1 MDNWLKPYIEKL
13 QNIFEVNEYDQF
25 VIELYEILRSKEYP
39 NDIIVQIRKRATY
52 LKNRF
57 SDEVNKEN
65 MLMTKIK
72 LTDYLSALTQ
82 EEYQNPDL
90 KNLEIYLENFYLF
103 LEALTEYSPDKRAT
117 IKHENLEKITIQNEY
132 DLQHLLYASLKPLYP
147 GIRKEVSKDSG
158 IGTVREDIF
167 IPDLDVVLEAKCTR
181 DSMTLKKLIEEIEAD
196 IVHYQEKTIFFY
208 VYDKKK
214 IIKETKNFND
224 YFNKQF
230 DRKTVKLFVLQP
242 VKL

>member
-13 QNIFEVNEYDQF
+13 QNIFEINEYDQF
-25 VIELYEILRSKEYP
+25 VTELYEMLRIKEYP
-39 NDIIVQIRKRATY
+39 NDIIVQVRKRATY

-65 MLMTKIK
+65 MLMAKIK

-82 EEYQNPDL
+82 EEDQNSDL

-117 IKHENLEKITIQNEY
+117 IKHENLEKIMIQNEY
-132 DLQHLLYASLKPLYP
+132 DLQHLLYAALKPLYP

-158 IGTVREDIF
+158 IGTVREDVC

-196 IVHYQEKTIFFY
+196 IVYYQ
-208 VYDKKK
+208 KK
-214 IIKETKNFND
+214 IFSFMYMTK
-224 YFNKQF
+224 
-230 DRKTVKLFVLQP
+230 RRL
-242 VKL
+242 

>member
-1 MDNWLKPYIEKL
+1 M
-13 QNIFEVNEYDQF
+13 
-25 VIELYEILRSKEYP
+25 
-39 NDIIVQIRKRATY
+39 
-52 LKNRF
+52 
-57 SDEVNKEN
+57 
-65 MLMTKIK
+65 
-72 LTDYLSALTQ
+72 
-82 EEYQNPDL
+82 
-90 KNLEIYLENFYLF
+90 
-103 LEALTEYSPDKRAT
+103 
-117 IKHENLEKITIQNEY
+117 IQNEY
-132 DLQHLLYASLKPLYP
+132 DLQHLLYAALKPLYP

-196 IVHYQEKTIFFY
+196 IVHYQEKNIFFY

-214 IIKETKNFND
+214 IIKETKNLNV

>member
-1 MDNWLKPYIEKL
+1 MTRIRIEKGTGGWGGPL
-13 QNIFEVNEYDQF
+13 
-25 VIELYEILRSKEYP
+25 ELEATPGKKIVYITAGTRPAIVDKLAQLTGWQAIDGFKEGEP
-39 NDIIVQIRKRATY
+39 AV
-52 LKNRF
+52 
-57 SDEVNKEN
+57 
-65 MLMTKIK
+65 
-72 LTDYLSALTQ
+72 SALTQ

-103 LEALTEYSPDKRAT
+103 LEALTEYLPDKRAT
-117 IKHENLEKITIQNEY
+117 IRYENLKKIMIQNEY
-132 DLQHLLYASLKPLYP
+132 DLQHLLYAALKPLYP

-196 IVHYQEKTIFFY
+196 IVHYQEKNIFFY

-214 IIKETKNFND
+214 IIKETKNFNV

>member
-25 VIELYEILRSKEYP
+25 VTELYEMLRSKEYP
-39 NDIIVQIRKRATY
+39 NDIIVQVRKRATY

-65 MLMTKIK
+65 MLMAKIE
-72 LTDYLSALTQ
+72 LTDYLSTLTQ
-82 EEYQNPDL
+82 EEYQNSDL
-90 KNLEIYLENFYLF
+90 KNLEIYLGNFYLF
-103 LEALTEYSPDKRAT
+103 LEALTEYLPDKRAT
-117 IKHENLEKITIQNEY
+117 IKHENLEKIMIQNEY
-132 DLQHLLYASLKPLYP
+132 DLQHLLYAALKPLYP

-158 IGTVREDIF
+158 IGTVREDVC

-181 DSMTLKKLIEEIEAD
+181 NSMTYKKLIEEIEAD
-196 IVHYQEKTIFFY
+196 IVHYPEKNIFFY

-214 IIKETKNFND
+214 IIKEIKNFND

-230 DRKTVKLFVLQP
+230 DRKKVKLFVVQP

>member
-13 QNIFEVNEYDQF
+13 QNIFEINEYDQF
-25 VIELYEILRSKEYP
+25 VTELYEILRSKEYP
-39 NDIIVQIRKRATY
+39 NDVIVQVRKRATY

-57 SDEVNKEN
+57 SNEVNKEN
-65 MLMTKIK
+65 MLMAKNK

-82 EEYQNPDL
+82 EEYQNSDL

-132 DLQHLLYASLKPLYP
+132 DLQHLLYAALKPLYP

-158 IGTVREDIF
+158 IGTVREDVC

-196 IVHYQEKTIFFY
+196 IVHYQEENIFFY

-230 DRKTVKLFVLQP
+230 DGKKVKLFVLQP

>member
-13 QNIFEVNEYDQF
+13 QNIFEVNEYDHF
-25 VIELYEILRSKEYP
+25 VTELYEILRSKEYP

-65 MLMTKIK
+65 MLMAKNK

-117 IKHENLEKITIQNEY
+117 LEHENLKKITIQNEY

-158 IGTVREDIF
+158 IGTVREDIL

-196 IVHYQEKTIFFY
+196 IVHYQEKNIFFY

>member
-1 MDNWLKPYIEKL
+1 MDNWLKPYIGKL
-13 QNIFEVNEYDQF
+13 QNVFEINEYDQF
-25 VIELYEILRSKEYP
+25 VTELYEMLRIKEYP
-39 NDIIVQIRKRATY
+39 NDIIVQVRKRATY

-65 MLMTKIK
+65 MLMAKIK

-82 EEYQNPDL
+82 EEDQNSDL

-117 IKHENLEKITIQNEY
+117 IKHENLEKIMIQNEY
-132 DLQHLLYASLKPLYP
+132 DLQHLLYAALKPLYP

-158 IGTVREDIF
+158 IGTVREDVC

-196 IVHYQEKTIFFY
+196 IVHYQEKNIFFY

-230 DRKTVKLFVLQP
+230 DRKKVKLFVVQP

>member
-1 MDNWLKPYIEKL
+1 MDNWLKLYIEKL
-13 QNIFEVNEYDQF
+13 QNIFEINEYDQF
-25 VIELYEILRSKEYP
+25 VTELYEMLRIKEYS

-57 SDEVNKEN
+57 SDEVNREN
-65 MLMTKIK
+65 MLMAKIK

-132 DLQHLLYASLKPLYP
+132 DLQHLLYAALKPLYP

-158 IGTVREDIF
+158 IGTVREDVC

-196 IVHYQEKTIFFY
+196 IVHYQEKNIFFY

-230 DRKTVKLFVLQP
+230 DRKKVKLFVVQP

>member
-1 MDNWLKPYIEKL
+1 MDNWLKPYIGKL
-13 QNIFEVNEYDQF
+13 QNVFEINEYDQF
-25 VIELYEILRSKEYP
+25 VTDLYEILMSKEYP

-57 SDEVNKEN
+57 SDEVNREN
-65 MLMTKIK
+65 MLMAKIK

-117 IKHENLEKITIQNEY
+117 IKHENLEKIMIQNEY
-132 DLQHLLYASLKPLYP
+132 DLQHLLYAALKPLYP

-158 IGTVREDIF
+158 IGTVREDVC

-196 IVHYQEKTIFFY
+196 IVHYQEKNIFFY

-230 DRKTVKLFVLQP
+230 DRKKVKLFVVQP

>member
-13 QNIFEVNEYDQF
+13 QNIFEINEYDQF
-25 VIELYEILRSKEYP
+25 VTDLYEILMSKEYP

-57 SDEVNKEN
+57 SDEVNREN
-65 MLMTKIK
+65 MLMAKIK

-103 LEALTEYSPDKRAT
+103 LEALTEYLPDKRAT
-117 IKHENLEKITIQNEY
+117 IRYENLKKIMIQNEY
-132 DLQHLLYASLKPLYP
+132 DLQHLLYAALKPLYP

-167 IPDLDVVLEAKCTR
+167 IPDLDVVLEAKCTC

-196 IVHYQEKTIFFY
+196 IVHYQEKNIFFY

-214 IIKETKNFND
+214 IIKETKNFNV

>member
-13 QNIFEVNEYDQF
+13 QNIFEINEYDQF
-25 VIELYEILRSKEYP
+25 VTELYEILRSKEYP

-65 MLMTKIK
+65 MLMAKNK

-103 LEALTEYSPDKRAT
+103 LESLTEYLPDKRAT
-117 IKHENLEKITIQNEY
+117 IEHDTLKKITIQNEY
-132 DLQHLLYASLKPLYP
+132 DLQHLLYAVLKPLYP

-158 IGTVREDIF
+158 IGTVRE
-167 IPDLDVVLEAKCTR
+167 DVVLEAKCTR

-196 IVHYQEKTIFFY
+196 IVHYQEKNIFFY